1 MEIKGISFTVLIES
15 VLGAAAESRR
25 TAQKHSVT
33 GRGETDTAEG
43 KVHVAPLKMKYDL
56 NE

>member
-1 MEIKGISFTVLIES
+1 MEPVFTVFIES

-43 KVHVAPLKMKYDL
+43 KVHLAPLKMKYDL